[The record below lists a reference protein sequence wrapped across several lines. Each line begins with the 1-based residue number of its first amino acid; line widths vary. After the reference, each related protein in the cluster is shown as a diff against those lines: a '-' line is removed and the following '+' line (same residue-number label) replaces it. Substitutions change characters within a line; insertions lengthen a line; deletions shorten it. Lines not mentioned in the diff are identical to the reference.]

1 MSRVGKC
8 FDERMTSNC
17 ENWAGR
23 GLCKGI
29 RGWKAYMEENCRKT
43 CGFCKSSG
51 ESLFLQFAVHM
62 SVRGMVPEHF
72 QQPASGH
79 CVEFGKLLV
88 QGYVPIKT
96 RNLKHFSQSVA
107 NRTLC

>member
-23 GLCKGI
+23 GLCTGI

-96 RNLKHFSQSVA
+96 RNLKHFS
-107 NRTLC
+107 

>member
-23 GLCKGI
+23 GLCTGI

-62 SVRGMVPEHF
+62 SVRGMVHF
-72 QQPASGH
+72 LNIFSSLLAGIALSLENSWYKGTSLS
-79 CVEFGKLLV
+79 KL
-88 QGYVPIKT
+88 GI
-96 RNLKHFSQSVA
+96 
-107 NRTLC
+107 